1 VATFPSQDRDLPGDQ
16 SKFCLHPKAT
26 SRAGAPKVTSQ
37 TTCPNCGTEIPVF
50 AGARA
55 WCERCDWN
63 VGGETPDQDES
74 FFERQYALISRR
86 YAKATLETLK
96 AAPIVNLRPRW
107 TIHKAIAFG
116 PAASVHLLT
125 LTLLVTGIVIIAI
138 GFPAFAS
145 IFWGAVLC
153 ALVWLMRPKPGKVP
167 SRDLADQM
175 DFPALYVFVN
185 QIAKDLGGRPV
196 SKIVVDER
204 FNAAYGV
211 LGWRRVPVLWIG
223 LPLWMA
229 LRPQERVALLGHE
242 IAHGV
247 NRDGTRGFIVGSAV
261 NALDEWIALLRDPS
275 HIGGYVVWILS
286 IPFAAV
292 QSLLAQLLCLDKQQA
307 EYFADYL
314 ASTISGTEAI
324 VGFLRRTGCHE
335 HLHEV
340 LLRSAYGTS
349 QSGAHILGVFRE
361 RIASL
366 PDREWQRLARAS
378 QREGARL
385 DASHPPT
392 AYRIEFLNAHMVAK
406 PKIVAT
412 EDTMRTIDA
421 ELKAVQ
427 EILGQR
433 LIAQYVSD

>member
-1 VATFPSQDRDLPGDQ
+1 V
-16 SKFCLHPKAT
+16 
-26 SRAGAPKVTSQ
+26 
-37 TTCPNCGTEIPVF
+37 
-50 AGARA
+50 GARA

-74 FFERQYALISRR
+74 FFDRQYARISRR
-86 YAKATLETLK
+86 YARATLETLK
-96 AAPIVNLRPRW
+96 STLVEKLRPRW

-116 PAASVHLLT
+116 LAASVHLLT
-125 LTLLVTGIVIIAI
+125 LTLLVTVIVIVAI

-145 IFWGAVLC
+145 IFWGAILC
-153 ALVWLMRPKPGKVP
+153 AVVWLMRPKPGKVP
-167 SRDLADQM
+167 TRDLVDRK
-175 DFPALYVFVN
+175 DFPALHAFVN
-185 QIAKDLGGRPV
+185 QLAKELGGRPI
-196 SKIVVDER
+196 SKIVVDES

-223 LPLWMA
+223 PPLWMA

-247 NRDGTRGFIVGSAV
+247 NRDGTRGFIVGSAL
-261 NALDEWIALLRDPS
+261 NALNEWIGLLQGPFYQATTTTERV
-275 HIGGYVVWILS
+275 GGYFVYVLS

-292 QSLLAQLLCLDKQQA
+292 QSLLAQLLYLDKQQA

-324 VGFLRRTGCHE
+324 VALLRRMGCHE
-335 HLHEV
+335 HLDEV
-340 LLRSAYGTS
+340 LLRNAYSTS
-349 QSGAHILGVFRE
+349 QSGAHILGLFRE

-366 PDREWQRLARAS
+366 PDREWQRLSRAS
-378 QREGARL
+378 EREGARL

-392 AYRIEFLNAHMVAK
+392 AYRIEFLNAHVVAR
-406 PKIVAT
+406 PRIVAT
-412 EDTMRTIDA
+412 DDAMRTIDA
-421 ELKAVQ
+421 EFKAVQ

-433 LIAQYVSD
+433 LIARYARD

>member
-1 VATFPSQDRDLPGDQ
+1 
-16 SKFCLHPKAT
+16 
-26 SRAGAPKVTSQ
+26 VTSQ
-37 TTCPNCGTEIPVF
+37 TNCPNCGTEIPVP

-74 FFERQYALISRR
+74 FFERQYARISRR
-86 YAKATLETLK
+86 YAKATLEALK
-96 AAPIVNLRPRW
+96 ATPVENLRPRW
-107 TIHKAIAFG
+107 TINKAIAFG
-116 PAASVHLLT
+116 LAAGVHLLT
-125 LTLLVTGIVIIAI
+125 LTLLITGIVIVAV
-138 GFPAFAS
+138 GFPAFAA
-145 IFWGAVLC
+145 IFWGAILC
-153 ALVWLMRPKPGKVP
+153 AFVWLMRPKPGKVP
-167 SRDLADQM
+167 PQDLADQK
-175 DFPALYVFVN
+175 DFPALHAFVN
-185 QIAKDLGGRPV
+185 QIAKELGGRRV
-196 SKIVVDER
+196 SKILVDQS
-204 FNAAYGV
+204 FNAAYAV

-229 LRPQERVALLGHE
+229 LRPQERLALVGHE

-247 NRDGTRGFIVGSAV
+247 NGDGTRGFIVGSAV
-261 NALDEWIALLRDPS
+261 NALNEWIGLLREPS
-275 HIGGYVVWILS
+275 HIGGYVIWIFS
-286 IPFAAV
+286 IPFTAV
-292 QSLLAQLLCLDKQQA
+292 QRLLAQLLYLDKQQA
-307 EYFADYL
+307 EYFADFL

-335 HLHEV
+335 HLDEV
-340 LLRSAYGTS
+340 LLRNAFSTS
-349 QSGAHILGVFRE
+349 QSGAHVLGLFRK

-366 PDREWQRLARAS
+366 PNREWQRLARAC

-412 EDTMRTIDA
+412 EEAMRTIDA
-421 ELKAVQ
+421 ELVAVQ

-433 LIAQYVSD
+433 LIARYVSD

>member
-1 VATFPSQDRDLPGDQ
+1 
-16 SKFCLHPKAT
+16 
-26 SRAGAPKVTSQ
+26 VTSQ
-37 TTCPNCGTEIPVF
+37 TNCPNCGGEIPVL

-63 VGGETPDQDES
+63 VGGQTPDQDES
-74 FFERQYALISRR
+74 FFDRQYTRISHR

-96 AAPIVNLRPRW
+96 ATPVEKLGPRW

-116 PAASVHLLT
+116 LAASVHLLT
-125 LTLLVTGIVIIAI
+125 LTLLVTGLVLVAT
-138 GFPAFAS
+138 GYPEVAA
-145 IFWGAVLC
+145 IFWSVVLC

-167 SRDLADQM
+167 SRDLADQK
-175 DFPALYVFVN
+175 DFPALHALVN
-185 QIAKDLGGRPV
+185 QIANDLGGRPV
-196 SKIVVDER
+196 SKIVVDES

-261 NALDEWIALLRDPS
+261 NALDEWIGLLRDPS

-324 VGFLRRTGCHE
+324 VEFLRRTGCHE
-335 HLHEV
+335 HLDEV
-340 LLRSAYGTS
+340 LLRSAYSIS
-349 QSGAHILGVFRE
+349 QSGAHVLELFRE
-361 RIASL
+361 RIANL

-392 AYRIEFLNAHMVAK
+392 AYRIEFLNAHVVAK
-406 PKIVAT
+406 PRIVAT
-412 EDTMRTIDA
+412 DDAMRTIA
-421 ELKAVQ
+421 EEFKAAQ

-433 LIAQYVSD
+433 LIARYVSD

>member
-1 VATFPSQDRDLPGDQ
+1 
-16 SKFCLHPKAT
+16 
-26 SRAGAPKVTSQ
+26 VTGQ
-37 TTCPNCGTEIPVF
+37 TNCPNCGAEIPVL

-74 FFERQYALISRR
+74 FFDRQYARISRR

-96 AAPIVNLRPRW
+96 ATPVGKLRPRW

-116 PAASVHLLT
+116 VAASVHLLT

-167 SRDLADQM
+167 SLDLADRK
-175 DFPALYVFVN
+175 DFPALHVFVN
-185 QIAKDLGGRPV
+185 QVTKELGGRPV
-196 SKIVVDER
+196 SKIVVNES
-204 FNAAYGV
+204 FGAAYGV

-229 LRPQERVALLGHE
+229 LGPQERLAVIAHE
-242 IAHGV
+242 IAHGI
-247 NRDGTRGFIVGSAV
+247 NGDGTRGFIVGSAV
-261 NALDEWIALLRDPS
+261 NALDEWIGLLREPS

-324 VGFLRRTGCHE
+324 VASLRQLGCEE

-340 LLRSAYGTS
+340 LLRNAYSIS
-349 QSGAHILGVFRE
+349 QSGAHVLELFRE
-361 RIASL
+361 RIAAL
-366 PDREWQRLARAS
+366 PNRERQRLARAC

-392 AYRIEFLNAHMVAK
+392 AYRIEFLNTHAVAK
-406 PKIVAT
+406 PRIVAT
-412 EDTMRTIDA
+412 EDTMRTLDA

-427 EILGQR
+427 EILGER
-433 LIAQYVSD
+433 LIARYARD